1 MRTLLLLLALL
12 ALPVHASAQITLR
25 GELGRLGFMVGE
37 WEGTAWV
44 RYAPDGP
51 AREARVTAQGQPRLA
66 GVVLGWTGTAV
77 STDGERAV
85 VHSNDLGVRFRAD
98 SSVFRA
104 TVQHGSSSV
113 EGWVRPGACELA
125 WGYTAPN
132 DPLALFRYTSRVEG
146 PRRVETG
153 ERSADG
159 GTTWWAFYGA
169 ELTGPAVAG
178 CDAAARAPVI
188 L

>member
-12 ALPVHASAQITLR
+12 APTTDASAQVPLR

-37 WEGTAWV
+37 WQGTAWV

-66 GVVLGWTGTAV
+66 GGGLGWTSTAV
-77 STDGERAV
+77 ATDGERAV
-85 VHSNDLGVRFRAD
+85 VHSADLGIRFRAD

-104 TVQHGSSSV
+104 TLQHGPSFV
-113 EGWVRPGACELA
+113 EGWVHPGTCELA

-132 DPLALFRYTSRVEG
+132 DPQSLFRYTSRGQG

-169 ELTGPAVAG
+169 EMTGPAVPG